1 MIAARSRCLNV
12 PTMASWREFEERA
25 PELAAFAHER
35 LNDGVAY
42 LATVRADGSPR
53 VHPVTPLIRHGALF
67 VRMYPSSP
75 KGADLR
81 RDGRYAM
88 HSAVADTDGTG
99 GELAIAGNARQVQ
112 DAEVIDRV
120 MRGLSGTPDR
130 YVLFE
135 FEIDEAM
142 STVYEDDRDVRR
154 RWRATDARR
163 ESGSP

>member
-1 MIAARSRCLNV
+1 
-12 PTMASWREFEERA
+12 MASWREFEARA
-25 PELAAFAHER
+25 PDLAAFGHER

-53 VHPVTPLIRHGALF
+53 VHPVTPLIRDGALF
-67 VRMYPSSP
+67 VRMYP
-75 KGADLR
+75 R
-81 RDGRYAM
+81 RRRAPTSGGTDRYAM

-99 GELAIAGNARQVQ
+99 GELAIAGTCRLVE
-112 DAEVIDRV
+112 DADVIDRV

-142 STVYEDDRDVRR
+142 STVYEDDRDVRH
-154 RWRATDARR
+154 RWRASDART
-163 ESGSP
+163 EPGSP